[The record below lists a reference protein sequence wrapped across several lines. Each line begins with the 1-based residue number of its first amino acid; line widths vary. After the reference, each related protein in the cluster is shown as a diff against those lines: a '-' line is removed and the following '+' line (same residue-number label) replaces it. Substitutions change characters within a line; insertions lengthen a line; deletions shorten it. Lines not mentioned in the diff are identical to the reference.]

1 MLQVLRECGPV
12 VLLLPGGSEAVEGFF
27 PGLAEGLIADPG
39 CRVIL
44 YDRPGTAGSDV
55 GGGLADATDAI
66 HGMLAGLAVGP
77 VVVIGQSLG
86 GAVALLLA
94 RDHPEDVAG
103 LVLLDPTPVNDVP
116 LARRV
121 ERAAAVTASLSGVPG
136 LGRGLRMLL
145 RASASRSARRQA
157 MSPTAR
163 AAALAM
169 AEVDLPQLAAAA
181 SGLERLA
188 RGFDVS
194 QLPPVPAA
202 VVTADRGSGS
212 SLRRAHERVAAALG
226 TPLLSWRGAVHEVHL
241 SHEREV
247 LAVSRAVVRA
257 VDAA

>member
-1 MLQVLRECGPV
+1 
-12 VLLLPGGSEAVEGFF
+12 
-27 PGLAEGLIADPG
+27 
-39 CRVIL
+39 
-44 YDRPGTAGSDV
+44 
-55 GGGLADATDAI
+55 
-66 HGMLAGLAVGP
+66 
-77 VVVIGQSLG
+77 
-86 GAVALLLA
+86 
-94 RDHPEDVAG
+94 
-103 LVLLDPTPVNDVP
+103 
-116 LARRV
+116 
-121 ERAAAVTASLSGVPG
+121 
-136 LGRGLRMLL
+136 
-145 RASASRSARRQA
+145 

-212 SLRRAHERVAAALG
+212 SLRRAHERVAAAPG